1 MRASYAPSETDLIH
15 RAHEAFSELTHL
27 YQTAPVGMYLMNRD
41 LRYVRI
47 NELLARTD
55 NVSVEDH
62 IGRKLREVIPSVA
75 DKLEPVIPKVIE
87 TDEAVLNFEPA
98 VVKRKVRVGLASMEE
113 RARLIHGDLTI
124 RAEPGKGT
132 GIFVRVPL
140 PEAMA

>member
-47 NELLARTD
+47 NELL
-55 NVSVEDH
+55 
-62 IGRKLREVIPSVA
+62 
-75 DKLEPVIPKVIE
+75 
-87 TDEAVLNFEPA
+87 FEQA
-98 VVKRKVRVGLASMEE
+98 VVKRKVGMVLASMEE

-132 GIFVRVPL
+132 GIFVRAPL
-140 PEAMA
+140 PQAMA